1 VRFLGADFW
10 DGDQDQVDLYQELAE
25 IGFPVLMNAD
35 GLGAPDQY
43 NCGYH
48 YVFVIDHN
56 GIVQYRGGANMPA
69 IELVMQEA
77 VSRLPSGVGVGDDV
91 PAAASL
97 EAAYPNPFNPQTT
110 IPVQVGPAASGRALQ
125 LEILDVRG
133 RVVRTLL
140 AGPRA
145 AGRHEIVFDGRNQ
158 RGERLPSGVYLAR
171 LRAGGSEQTRLLT
184 LVK

>member
-1 VRFLGADFW
+1 
-10 DGDQDQVDLYQELAE
+10 VDLYQELAE

-35 GLGAPDQY
+35 PLGAPDQY

-77 VSRLPSGVGVGDDV
+77 VSRLPTGVGVGDTV

-97 EAAYPNPFNPQTT
+97 GAAYPNPFNPRTT
-110 IPVQVGPAASGRALQ
+110 IPVDVTAAGAGQ
-125 LEILDVRG
+125 PVTLEIVDLRG

-145 AGRHEIVFDGRNQ
+145 AGRHEIAFDGRDQ
-158 RGERLPSGVYLAR
+158 RGERLPSGAYLAR
-171 LRAGGSEQTRLLT
+171 LRTAGGEQTKALT
-184 LVK
+184 LIK